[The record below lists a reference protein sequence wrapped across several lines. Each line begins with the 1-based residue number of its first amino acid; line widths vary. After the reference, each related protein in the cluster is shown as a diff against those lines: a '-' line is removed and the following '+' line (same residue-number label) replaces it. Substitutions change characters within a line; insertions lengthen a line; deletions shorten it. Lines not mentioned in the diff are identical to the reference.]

1 MFAGTNYV
9 KVRKDGSF
17 LTVIE
22 FIGLFSVFTPS
33 PDLACFSGLTVF
45 ILLRR
50 YPVTCRSLLWKE
62 CPGDGGHGTP
72 AWNKRRPLGRA
83 FKTPHCLPSL

>member
-1 MFAGTNYV
+1 M

-22 FIGLFSVFTPS
+22 FVGLFSVFTPS

-45 ILLRR
+45 LLLRR
-50 YPVTCRSLLWKE
+50 YPCDMQVSFVEGVSWGWWARH
-62 CPGDGGHGTP
+62 P
-72 AWNKRRPLGRA
+72 
-83 FKTPHCLPSL
+83 CLE